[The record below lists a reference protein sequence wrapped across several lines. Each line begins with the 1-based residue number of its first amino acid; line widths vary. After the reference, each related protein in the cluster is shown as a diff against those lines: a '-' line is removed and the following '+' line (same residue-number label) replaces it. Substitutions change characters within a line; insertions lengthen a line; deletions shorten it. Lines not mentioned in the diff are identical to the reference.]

1 MNLKLI
7 KDKSKIETILEI
19 FKEELP
25 ILQTS
30 YEYRK
35 YMSVKFFDNGTVFTI
50 ENNGNLIAFSA
61 FYANDILTKI
71 AYISFFA
78 VKKEYSNQGVG
89 TFMMN
94 KVCELSKQY
103 GMEKIKLEVHE
114 NNYIAINFYKKN
126 GFNTTFEKS
135 PKGFYMIKKI

>member
-7 KDKSKIETILEI
+7 KDKSRIETILEI

-35 YMSVKFFDNGTVFTI
+35 YMSVKFYDNGTVFTI

-89 TFMMN
+89 TFLMN
-94 KVCELSKQY
+94 KVCELSKQS
-103 GMEKIKLEVHE
+103 GMEIIKLEVHE
-114 NNYIAINFYKKN
+114 NNYPAINFYTKN
-126 GFNTTFEKS
+126 GFNNSFEKS
-135 PKGFYMIKKI
+135 TKGFYMIKAL

>member
-1 MNLKLI
+1 MTISLI
-7 KDKSKIETILEI
+7 NNISIIADILYA

-25 ILQTS
+25 LLGTS
-30 YEYRK
+30 SEYRLK
-35 YMSVKFFDNGTVFTI
+35 MADKFFKNGKVFIIKKNNTI
-50 ENNGNLIAFSA
+50 TAFSA

-135 PKGFYMIKKI
+135 PKGFYMIKAL